1 MHPDMPLGALIS
13 VIHRNHIIALNTR
26 LRPLGLS
33 ASHLPILLFL
43 SHREGIPQEALARHF
58 RIDKA
63 TIARAVKRLED
74 DGFVCRKTDPANRR
88 AYGLFLT
95 GKGTEVRDEL
105 RVIDA
110 EWEKDLLSVV
120 PETRRSDLVRTLR
133 ALAEQSIA
141 IAGAGRE
148 HACE

>member
-1 MHPDMPLGALIS
+1 MPLGALIS

-33 ASHLPILLFL
+33 ASQLPILLFL

-58 RIDKA
+58 HLDKA

-74 DGFVCRKTDPANRR
+74 GGFICRKIDPADRR

-95 GKGTEVRDEL
+95 GKGTEVRDDL

-110 EWEKDLLSVV
+110 AWERALLSVV
-120 PETRRSDLVRTLR
+120 PETNRPVLIRLLR
-133 ALAEQSIA
+133 ALAEHSIA
-141 IAGAGRE
+141 IAGTGRE
-148 HACE
+148 HGCD